1 MEIDYLWAAIDV
13 LEHAQTEKE
22 KRSATRH
29 LAGLVR
35 KARELTPRQA
45 ESPAAFIEKTGPQ
58 ARGRNAN
65 AERDA
70 LILKAY
76 DALWT
81 RRKHF
86 TEPITSAAQVYRFLE
101 QVGFPV
107 SSPIQDRAYSDL
119 AARRLDGEA
128 LQVALAAIPRST
140 QTYLSA
146 ERIKGI
152 VRRRKTPS

>member
-1 MEIDYLWAAIDV
+1 MEIDHLWAAINV

-29 LAGLVR
+29 LAALLR
-35 KARELTPRQA
+35 EARELTPRQA
-45 ESPAAFIEKTGPQ
+45 ESLAAFIEKTGPQ

-81 RRKHF
+81 RRAHF
-86 TEPITSAAQVYRFLE
+86 TEPIKSAAQVYRVLE

-107 SSPIQDRAYSDL
+107 RSPSHDRDYSHPSAL
-119 AARRLDGEA
+119 GLDGEA
-128 LQVALAAIPRST
+128 LQVALASIRPYPRA
-140 QTYLSA
+140 YLSA

-152 VRRRKTPS
+152 VRRRKTL